1 MHFNFLK
8 KYYFINKFDHEHIK
22 KLDKNISLIYR
33 NYSTKTDEKL
43 IIQIKNLCKKNR
55 RKFFISNNFKLALK
69 LNLDGVYLPS
79 YNKEIRTNCYA
90 LKKKF
95 QVIGSAHNIKE
106 ILIKQKQG
114 AKEIFVSSLFKKN
127 NNFLGLNKFNNL
139 IKLNKIDKI
148 ALGGIKKKNINK
160 LKLLNISGFAA
171 VSYFNKQKKGP

>member
-8 KYYFINKFDHEHIK
+8 KYYFISKFNHDHIK
-22 KLDKNISLIYR
+22 KLDKSISIIYR
-33 NYSTKTDEKL
+33 NYSSNPDEKL
-43 IIQIKNLCKKNR
+43 ILQINNFCKKNG

-79 YNKEIRTNCYA
+79 FNKEMRSNCYT

-95 QVIGSAHNIKE
+95 KIIGSAHSLKE

-114 AKEIFVSSLFKKN
+114 AEEIFVSSLFKKN

-139 IKLNKIDKI
+139 IKHSKIQKI
-148 ALGGIKKKNINK
+148 ALGGINKENIK
-160 LKLLNISGFAA
+160 ILRLLNISGFAGI
-171 VSYFNKQKKGP
+171 SYFDKKKGP

>member
-33 NYSTKTDEKL
+33 NYSIKTDEKL
-43 IIQIKNLCKKNR
+43 ILQIKNLCKK
-55 RKFFISNNFKLALK
+55 
-69 LNLDGVYLPS
+69 
-79 YNKEIRTNCYA
+79 EIRTNCFA
-90 LKKKF
+90 LKNKF

-127 NNFLGLNKFNNL
+127 NNFLDLNKFNLL
-139 IKLNKIDKI
+139 IKLNKINKI
-148 ALGGIKKKNINK
+148 ALGGIKKKILIN
-160 LKLLNISGFAA
+160 
-171 VSYFNKQKKGP
+171 